1 MIQHLLTEPSIVS
14 RELQYSVPDKS
25 QQDKSSLWWYIS
37 VAAGS
42 FPSHSKHAEQLGAV
56 PPFPDE
62 HPPQALPELVTVL
75 EQTASRTLS
84 CLNRAEH
91 IWDKTRQYRW

>member
-62 HPPQALPELVTVL
+62 PPPSSTRISDSAGANSKQDIVLL
-75 EQTASRTLS
+75 EQS
-84 CLNRAEH
+84 
-91 IWDKTRQYRW
+91 